1 MTAVA
6 FPDGFDS
13 SEGWK
18 KAAEESDKKARDL
31 LESYW
36 EKCVERNVSFKFFYG
51 AFYFLKL
58 RSTLDIYKRSLRH
71 HITSFL

>member
-36 EKCVERNVSFKFFYG
+36 EKCVERNLSFKCF
-51 AFYFLKL
+51 L
-58 RSTLDIYKRSLRH
+58 RSILLLKIEKYT
-71 HITSFL
+71 